1 MPVVPKRRLSEGHRK
16 VTGAPSETDRATRN
30 RKRTI
35 VPDTNPLSARYDLLR
50 DLPRGTIR
58 KAWFTLAHLLLEPG
72 SHVVDM
78 GCADGA
84 MAYAM
89 AVLNPQCRFTGIDHD
104 QTALAAARERYQRPN
119 LDYVAG
125 DIGAPDVMKPGSVD
139 AIVNSFILHEIYS
152 GSHYNDRSV
161 IQTLENQM
169 NLLKRDGIMFIR
181 DFAMPMISDY
191 VLMEMPDTPSTGDG
205 LNTLSEADLLVWYSQ
220 HARPR
225 QSPGCTGFFLEE
237 LPPRFPRTRLFRLPS
252 KWAYEF
258 IMRKDE
264 REIWEDEL
272 PKEYTFFTER
282 EYRKTLRAMGARV
295 LYTAPHWDDHHVKN
309 CFDGHFRMYEE
320 NGNPVSTPPT
330 SFIAIAQKIGDAL
343 SMRLNERRS
352 VSGVSSSIRI
362 QAMRNEVDG
371 RMIDVVTRD
380 LATVDIIPWRR
391 VNDETLNI
399 FVHIGVPRGIVNAV
413 PRNGRDLDGKR
424 WSGHMTEAIAL
435 DSETLSAVRVGDAA
449 AAATMMRNAVG
460 LRPVAGRGFED
471 GPAFYPAPDFIDE
484 RIETRFIEVEAPG
497 GPIEPKSLNPDLAGF
512 QTKGR
517 IVELDA
523 QTVLNAISVGTIPNA
538 QLELQILALYQ
549 KLGMRAESWVDTPLC
564 LPEIDVPTSDIKD
577 VLVKLPDGDS
587 RYRSVRGN
595 AGQWRPLHSVFV
607 EEGHINGSLTG
618 LASREI
624 DFVISDE
631 ATENIAVIL
640 PLVKNLSGEVLAGYV
655 TDYLPVP
662 QRHKGSGLSVTAPTI
677 PLPRDIT
684 SMEAARQY
692 IADILKVQPE
702 NVTKL
707 GESYF
712 CHIGITPQ
720 RVYPFA
726 VTAPVFGNGGPFGRG
741 AYAPIDTLW
750 QLLYWDNSTSF
761 MKTMSMA
768 YKNLGESSDLSPTWD
783 FGRKLAASHDRPIST
798 HATDM
803 RGSGGEGGDN
813 KKSESRKP
821 LPK

>member
-16 VTGAPSETDRATRN
+16 VTGAPNETDRATRN
-30 RKRTI
+30 RKRAI

-58 KAWFTLAHLLLEPG
+58 KAWFTLVHLLLEPG
-72 SHVVDM
+72 SHTIDM

-84 MAYAM
+84 MTYAM

-104 QTALAAARERYQRPN
+104 KKAIAAAQERYQRPN
-119 LDYVAG
+119 LDYIIG

-139 AIVNSFILHEIYS
+139 AVVNSFILHEIYS

-169 NLLKRDGIMFIR
+169 SLLKRDGIMFIR
-181 DFAMPMISDY
+181 DFAMPMVSEY

-205 LNTLSEADLLVWYSQ
+205 LNALSEADLLVWYAE

-225 QSPGCTGFFLEE
+225 QNPGCTGFFLEE

-295 LYTAPHWDDHHVKN
+295 LYTAPHWDDRHVKD

-320 NGNPVSTPPT
+320 NGNPVPTPPT

-343 SMRLNERRS
+343 SMRLNERRPA
-352 VSGVSSSIRI
+352 SGASSSIRI

-380 LATVDIIPWRR
+380 LATVDILPWRR
-391 VNDETLNI
+391 VNDEILNI

-435 DSETLSAVRVGDAA
+435 DSETLSPVRIGDAA
-449 AAATMMRNAVG
+449 AAATLMRDAVG

-484 RIETRFIEVEAPG
+484 RIETRFIEVEAPN
-497 GPIEPKSLNPDLAGF
+497 GPIEPKSINPDLAGF

-523 QTVLNAISVGTIPNA
+523 QTVLNAIAVGTIPNA

-549 KLGMRAESWVDTPLC
+549 KLGMKAESWVDTPLS
-564 LPEIDVPTSDIKD
+564 LPEIDVQASDIKD
-577 VLVKLPDGDS
+577 VLVKLPAGDS
-587 RYRSVRGN
+587 RYRSVRGS

-607 EEGHINGSLTG
+607 EEGHVNGSLTG

-624 DFVISDE
+624 DFVVSDE

-662 QRHKGSGLSVTAPTI
+662 QRHTGSGLSVTAPTI

-684 SMEAARQY
+684 SIETARQY
-692 IADILKVQPE
+692 IADMLKVQPE

-726 VTAPVFGNGGPFGRG
+726 VTEPISGNDGPFGRG

-768 YKNLGESSDLSPTWD
+768 YKNLGEASDLSPTWD
-783 FGRKLAASHDRPIST
+783 FGKKLAASHDRPVTT

-803 RGSGGEGGDN
+803 RGSEGGDN
-813 KKSESRKP
+813 KKSDSRKP